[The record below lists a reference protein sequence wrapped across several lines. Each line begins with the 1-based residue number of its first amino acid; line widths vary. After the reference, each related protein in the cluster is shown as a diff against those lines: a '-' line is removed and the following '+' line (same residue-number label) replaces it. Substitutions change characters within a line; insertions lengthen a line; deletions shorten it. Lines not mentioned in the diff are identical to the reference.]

1 MDVREIMEILPHR
14 YPFLFVDRILEMV
27 PGKRAVGI
35 KNVTINEEF
44 FQGHFPGHPVM
55 PGVLII
61 EFLAQVAGVL
71 AFTTAENPELSGP
84 TLDRSVVYFLS
95 MDRVKFR
102 KPVVPGDQLRG
113 EVNLTRLRGTLA
125 SFEGKVYVGET
136 LVAEAEMKAMLVGK
150 GKGADG
156 G

>member
-1 MDVREIMEILPHR
+1 MDVREIMGILPHR
-14 YPFLFVDRILEMV
+14 YPFLFVDKILEII

-55 PGVLII
+55 PGVLIV
-61 EFLAQVAGVL
+61 EFMAQVAGVL
-71 AFTTAENPELSGP
+71 AFITAEHPEISGIV
-84 TLDRSVVYFLS
+84 LDRSVVYFLS

-102 KPVVPGDQLRG
+102 RPVHPGAQLRG

-125 SFEGKVYVGET
+125 SFEGKVYVEDN
-136 LVAEAEMKAMLVGK
+136 LVAEAQMKAMLVDREKSLGEK
-150 GKGADG
+150 
-156 G
+156 

>member
-71 AFTTAENPELSGP
+71 AFTTAENPEMSGP
-84 TLDRSVVYFLS
+84 SLDRSVVYFLS

-150 GKGADG
+150 GKGFDG

>member
-71 AFTTAENPELSGP
+71 AFTTAENPEMSGP

-156 G
+156 E

>member
-71 AFTTAENPELSGP
+71 AFTTAENPEMSGP

-136 LVAEAEMKAMLVGK
+136 LVAETEMKAMLVGK
-150 GKGADG
+150 GKSADG